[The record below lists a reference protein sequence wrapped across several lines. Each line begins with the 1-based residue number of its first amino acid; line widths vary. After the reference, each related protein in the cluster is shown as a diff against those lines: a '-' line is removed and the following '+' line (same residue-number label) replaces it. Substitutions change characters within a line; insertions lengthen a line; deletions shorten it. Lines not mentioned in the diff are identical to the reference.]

1 MKTLKNV
8 GLAVLILLILAQS
21 IRPTKNTSNNKEKD
35 ISTMYTVPENVQQI
49 LTKACYDCH
58 SNHTV
63 YPWYAS
69 VQPLAWWI
77 NDHVK
82 DGKKHLNFNEF
93 ANYSIARQYNKLEEC
108 IDEIR
113 EGEMPLK
120 PYTVIHKNAK
130 LTDADKEI
138 LFNWCSAVR
147 DTIKATYS
155 ADSLVL
161 KRK

>member
-1 MKTLKNV
+1 MKTIKNV
-8 GLAVLILLILAQS
+8 GLAILILLILIQS
-21 IRPTKNTSNNKEKD
+21 IRPTKNTSNNKEQD
-35 ISTMYTVPENVQQI
+35 ISTIYTVPENVQQI

-58 SNHTV
+58 SNNTV

-93 ANYSIARQYNKLEEC
+93 ASYRIARQYKKLEEC

-120 PYTVIHKNAK
+120 PYTAIHKNAK

-147 DTIKATYS
+147 DTIKAKYP
-155 ADSLVL
+155 ADSLVI

>member
-8 GLAVLILLILAQS
+8 GLAVLILLILVQS

-147 DTIKATYS
+147 DTIKATYP

-161 KRK
+161 KRN

>member
-8 GLAVLILLILAQS
+8 GLAILILLILMQS

-35 ISTMYTVPENVQQI
+35 ISTIYTVPGNVQQI
-49 LTKACYDCH
+49 LTKACNDCH
-58 SNHTV
+58 SNNTI

-82 DGKKHLNFNEF
+82 DAKKHLNFNEF
-93 ANYSIARQYNKLEEC
+93 ASYSIARQYKKLEEC

-138 LFNWCSAVR
+138 LFNWFSAVR
-147 DTIKATYS
+147 DTIKAKYP